1 MGGASYGRTNGDVIG
16 GDLNNPNSKEFRI
29 GNVGNDVPWSYRLSG
44 MYDLPYHIASS
55 ATASYYAGFPE
66 LTTVTV
72 NSRTLALTQSSQS
85 VIVAPRGDVRF
96 PSVFQ
101 FDLSLRRPVRLQS
114 TTFEPR
120 IDFYNLTNGN
130 TVLNRVTVLGPAYGR
145 ASDIQRG
152 RLIKLG
158 IQVEF

>member
-1 MGGASYGRTNGDVIG
+1 
-16 GDLNNPNSKEFRI
+16 
-29 GNVGNDVPWSYRLSG
+29 
-44 MYDLPYHIASS
+44 MYDLPYRIASS
-55 ATASYYAGFPE
+55 ATASYYAGFSE

-72 NSRTLALTQSSQS
+72 NSRTVALTQSSQS
-85 VIVAPRGDVRF
+85 VIVAPRGATRF
-96 PSVFQ
+96 PNVFQ
-101 FDLSLRRPVRLQS
+101 LDLSLRRPVRLQK

>member
-1 MGGASYGRTNGDVIG
+1 MPREPQEETGVATVDVGDIKG
-16 GDLNNPNSKEFRI
+16 EAE
-29 GNVGNDVPWSYRLSG
+29 RLSG
-44 MYDLPYHIASS
+44 EGI
-55 ATASYYAGFPE
+55 
-66 LTTVTV
+66 TVGTV
-72 NSRTLALTQSSQS
+72 LDPIFA
-85 VIVAPRGDVRF
+85 
-96 PSVFQ
+96 
-101 FDLSLRRPVRLQS
+101 LRRPVRLQS